1 MSRVSIGAVLFFL
14 LAGQVHAQLLRRE
27 SMGGVSYALQDEE
40 QRLGLY
46 LFGDNPA
53 GMLRDRTMDRLTIAP
68 SAGGV
73 WGEYRRQYNAER
85 VNSYGVE
92 FDGIKTLGDQGTFRG
107 TTSYDVE
114 DRRGVYRSIKRTPYA
129 GEAYFVTDT
138 TTGNITYNGP
148 TVAFAY
154 SYELLPHMLAGADV
168 RYRIY
173 DGLKSV
179 YSLAKTLYRDV
190 GGTVGV
196 AYEAADDL
204 AFGLTVRPR
213 DEQER
218 IEAKSDDLL
227 DVEIFNYRG
236 ETYATRR
243 RSSTVEHRV
252 RRAGVDFGMQGAWH
266 PLEDAEAAFRV
277 DYGTR
282 ETKDIITQGLEKEV
296 EAGYMQEEM
305 YGGELSVRWSAS
317 TALVLGASAGYRS
330 QRQWSRNPG
339 PDLLVWDSRLKE
351 AVLGGGFALRTAAG
365 GPLLV
370 AEMNVVL
377 HSADSSKFID
387 NTYRSLTASG
397 IRARSGVEQ
406 PVSGDLTLRGG
417 YAYGYDGVDLV
428 SGGEEVVSHTATA
441 GLQIRFSTITDLEWY
456 LEYRNL
462 RPATGLTRSLFSTV
476 VLLKLQVF

>member
-1 MSRVSIGAVLFFL
+1 
-14 LAGQVHAQLLRRE
+14 
-27 SMGGVSYALQDEE
+27 MGGVSYALQDEE

-68 SAGGV
+68 SIGGV
-73 WGEYRRQYNAER
+73 WGDYRRQYNAER

-92 FDGIKTLGDQGTFRG
+92 FDGIKTLGDAGTFRG

-138 TTGNITYNGP
+138 TTGNVTYNGP
-148 TVAFAY
+148 TVGFAY
-154 SYELLPHMLAGADV
+154 SYELLPHLLAGADV

-190 GGTVGV
+190 GGTAGI
-196 AYEAADDL
+196 AYEVADNL

-236 ETYATRR
+236 DTYATRR

-252 RRAGVDFGMQGAWH
+252 RRAGVEFGAQGAWH
-266 PLEDAEAAFRV
+266 PLKDAEAAFRV
-277 DYGTR
+277 DYGTSQ
-282 ETKDIITQGLEKEV
+282 TKDIITQGLEKEV

-305 YGGELSVRWSAS
+305 YGGEMSIRWSAS
-317 TALVLGASAGYRS
+317 EALVLGATAGYRAH
-330 QRQWSRNPG
+330 RQWSRNPA
-339 PDLLVWDSRLKE
+339 PDLLVWDSRFKE
-351 AVLGGGFALRTAAG
+351 AVLGGGFALQTGAG

-370 AEMNVVL
+370 AEINIVL

-387 NTYRSLTASG
+387 NKYRSQTTSG
-397 IRARSGVEQ
+397 IRVRSGVEQ
-406 PVSGDLTLRGG
+406 AVSGDLTLRGG

-441 GLQIRFSTITDLEWY
+441 GLQLRLSAVTDLEWS
-456 LEYRNL
+456 LEYRSL
-462 RPATGLTRSLFSTV
+462 RPVTGVTRSLFSTV
-476 VLLKLQVF
+476 VLLKLLVF